1 MDDAQREDV
10 IRNREVQR
18 ADVAPQYHSQPV
30 LDHKSHVLEIESLI
44 RQSIKKI
51 RVFCL
56 LEARGRAGKSFGQAY
71 SSEYASREASL
82 RARCKLL
89 VKKL

>member
-1 MDDAQREDV
+1 MTLKYKHPGLKAWRCVPLAVAILDDAQLEDV

-44 RQSIKKI
+44 RHSIKKN
-51 RVFCL
+51 
-56 LEARGRAGKSFGQAY
+56 
-71 SSEYASREASL
+71 
-82 RARCKLL
+82 
-89 VKKL
+89 

>member
-18 ADVAPQYHSQPV
+18 AGVAPQYHSQPV

-44 RQSIKKI
+44 RQSIKKLGFFACW
-51 RVFCL
+51 RRAAGRTKGL
-56 LEARGRAGKSFGQAY
+56 ARLTALNTLQ
-71 SSEYASREASL
+71 E
-82 RARCKLL
+82 KLA
-89 VKKL
+89 